1 MAWIGEQRHR
11 VGAAWRS
18 ATETCEQ
25 LVDGGHMVRYPLHES
40 ATAHGRGVSEKASR
54 RSDDIS
60 FDAALRARAFVN
72 DSHAL
77 YYLSDELRATVS
89 ADSTLEESVRLG
101 GVGVGSSAHDAR
113 SRSGNGIRAMVTIP
127 EWTIGTSSATRGK
140 TLYRCF
146 VETKVD
152 KGWITQKR
160 YSDFK
165 EFHAKLIKMFPKAS
179 TAGRLPQLPGGTMP
193 VTSSKSKEQRRS
205 ELEYY
210 VQALTSPQLVSAP
223 RASDTRA
230 DELDQDQ
237 LHQEQ
242 HTIRDFVLKQFLHQ
256 PRSHTGR
263 GF

>member
-11 VGAAWRS
+11 RGAAWRS

-25 LVDGGHMVRYPLHES
+25 LVDGGHIVRYPSRGL
-40 ATAHGRGVSEKASR
+40 ATDRGHGASEKASR

-60 FDAALRARAFVN
+60 FDAVLRARAFVN

-101 GVGVGSSAHDAR
+101 GVGGGNAYDSGSMPGH
-113 SRSGNGIRAMVTIP
+113 GLRAMVTIP

-152 KGWITQKR
+152 RGWITQKR

-165 EFHAKLIKMFPKAS
+165 EFHAKLTKMFPKTAA
-179 TAGRLPQLPGGTMP
+179 AGRLPQLPGGTMP
-193 VTSSKSKEQRRS
+193 VTSSKSKEQRRV
-205 ELEYY
+205 ELEHY
-210 VQALTSPQLVSAP
+210 VQALTSPQLVGAP
-223 RASDTRA
+223 SASDART
-230 DELDQDQ
+230 DELDPDVLQ
-237 LHQEQ
+237 QEQ